1 MRLYEIPFSTN
12 VERVTLA
19 LAHKGLNVE
28 KIMCD
33 PADRTPIHE
42 ISGQDL
48 VPVLV
53 ENNGRVIFD
62 STVILR
68 RLEAIRPDR
77 PLWPRERARRA
88 ELDVFADWFNR
99 VWKRP
104 PNAIATE
111 LMSPA
116 PDEARVAKLGREMRD
131 ALDLFED
138 LLDGRDFLY
147 GDRLTA
153 ADCLAFPFLKFAL
166 LPLDPADAE
175 GFHGILVDNQPLGDD
190 HPRLAAWIR
199 RVDALPRA

>member
-19 LAHKGLNVE
+19 LAHKGLAVE
-28 KIMCD
+28 KIMSD
-33 PADRTPIHE
+33 PADRTPIRA

-53 ENNGRVIFD
+53 EDDRRVIFD

-77 PLWPRERARRA
+77 PLWPREHARRA

-99 VWKRP
+99 VWKVA
-104 PNAIATE
+104 PNAIYGE
-111 LMSPA
+111 LVSPE
-116 PDEARVAKLGREMRD
+116 PDEARIAALGREMRD
-131 ALDLFED
+131 ALDTFED
-138 LLDGRDFLY
+138 LLDGRDFLF

-153 ADCLAFPFLKFAL
+153 ADCLAFPFLKFAA
-166 LPLDPADAE
+166 LPLDPADDE
-175 GFHGILVDNQPLGDD
+175 LFHRILVDHQPLGDN
-190 HPRLAAWIR
+190 HPRLEAWIR
-199 RVDALPRA
+199 RIDALPRA

>member
-1 MRLYEIPFSTN
+1 MRLYEIPFSAN

-19 LAHKGLNVE
+19 LAHKGLSVE
-28 KIMCD
+28 KIMSD
-33 PADRTPIHE
+33 PADRAPIRA

-53 ENNGRVIFD
+53 EDDRRVIFD

-77 PLWPRERARRA
+77 PLWPRDHARRA

-99 VWKRP
+99 VWKVA
-104 PNAIATE
+104 PNTIYGE
-111 LMSPA
+111 LDSPA
-116 PDEARVAKLGREMRD
+116 PDQARITALGREMRE

-147 GDRLTA
+147 GARLTA
-153 ADCLAFPFLKFAL
+153 ADCLAFPFLKFAA
-166 LPLDPADAE
+166 LPPDPADDE
-175 GFHGILVDNQPLGDD
+175 FFHRILVDHQPLTDN
-190 HPRLAAWIR
+190 HPGLAAWIR
-199 RVDALPRA
+199 RVDGLPRA